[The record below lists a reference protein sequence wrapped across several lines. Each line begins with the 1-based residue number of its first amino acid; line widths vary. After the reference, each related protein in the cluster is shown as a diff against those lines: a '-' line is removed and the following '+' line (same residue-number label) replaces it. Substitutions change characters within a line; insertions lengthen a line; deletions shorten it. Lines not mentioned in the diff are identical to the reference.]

1 MIFQSFFLPLHPLI
15 CLRAMKDDFIIPLN
29 GLKPGKTS
37 FGWKVGAEFFR
48 QFENKD
54 IRAAEISVDAV
65 VEKSGTY
72 LGIDAVMKGVV
83 TVPCDRCGDDVELSV
98 NADIQLSVKFGSEPV
113 AEEEIVVSEGRETVY
128 LPEDGADMDMSQT
141 IYDFAC
147 LSLPMQKVH
156 GEGGCNPDALRY
168 LAGSEDAADNAGER
182 GDENNPFAVL
192 KGLYDN

>member
-1 MIFQSFFLPLHPLI
+1 
-15 CLRAMKDDFIIPLN
+15 
-29 GLKPGKTS
+29 
-37 FGWKVGAEFFR
+37 
-48 QFENKD
+48 
-54 IRAAEISVDAV
+54 
-65 VEKSGTY
+65 
-72 LGIDAVMKGVV
+72 MKGVV
-83 TVPCDRCGDDVELSV
+83 TVPCDRCGDDVELPV

-156 GEGGCNPDALRY
+156 GEGGCHPDALRY